1 MQVVLVD
8 PGCFREL
15 DELLRQET
23 RGKGRLE
30 VLNLK
35 ETFESEEKFDSV
47 TWALSMF
54 DLQQEVSNVKS

>member
-47 TWALSMF
+47 T
-54 DLQQEVSNVKS
+54 